1 MSLNESE
8 STMTI
13 KRSRLALSAGIAA
26 ASALVLAACSPGTGG
41 TGDGEQIGQVTIL
54 CTQVEAFC
62 AGMTTAFTADTG
74 IAASYVNLGAG
85 AALTRIQSA
94 ADSPEFDVWAGGQA
108 ENHIAAAAQGLT
120 ENYVSKEAAN
130 LPDGD
135 ADPDGSWAGF
145 YVDTM
150 GFCSNRATLDSL
162 GVDVPTSWEDLL
174 DPALK
179 GQISVADPAT
189 VGTGYMF
196 VWTQVVR
203 NDGDQEA
210 AFAYLSQLNKNIL
223 NYEQVASAPIQ
234 SAGTGEIA
242 VAIGIASDCQKLID
256 QGFGDL
262 EITYPSEGTG
272 FGIGAVN
279 IVKGAPNPK
288 GGKAFM
294 DWILS
299 ADAQNLFAN
308 IPVNTPPLNP
318 DAENRIAVDTSDAKL
333 VDWDKQAAADAR
345 ADLTARFTEEI
356 AQAAK

>member
-1 MSLNESE
+1 MGLNDMESKMTKTRIA
-8 STMTI
+8 STLI
-13 KRSRLALSAGIAA
+13 VGVAA
-26 ASALVLAACSPGTGG
+26 ASALALAGCSTQGSNGG
-41 TGDGEQIGQVTIL
+41 DSPQIGQVTVL

-85 AALTRIQSA
+85 AALARLQAGASA
-94 ADSPEFDVWAGGQA
+94 PEFDVWAGGQA
-108 ENHIAAAAQGLT
+108 ENHIAAAADGLN

-130 LPDGD
+130 LPEGD
-135 ADPDGSWAGF
+135 FDPDGAWAGF

-150 GFCSNRATLDSL
+150 GFCSNKASLDTL

-174 DPALK
+174 NPALK

-210 AFAYLSQLNKNIL
+210 AFDYLAQLNKNIL

-234 SAGTGEIA
+234 TAGTGEIA

-256 QGFGDL
+256 QGFNDL
-262 EITYPSEGTG
+262 QITYPSEGTG

-279 IVKGAPNPK
+279 VVAGAPNPE

>member
-1 MSLNESE
+1 
-8 STMTI
+8 MTI
-13 KRSRLALSAGIAA
+13 MRTKPALVAGLVA
-26 ASALVLAACSPGTGG
+26 ASALVLSGCSTPSDGG
-41 TGDGEQIGQVTIL
+41 SGGQEIGQVTVL

-85 AALTRIQSA
+85 AALTRLQTTA
-94 ADSPEFDVWAGGQA
+94 GAPEFDVWAGGQA
-108 ENHIAAAAQGLT
+108 ENHIAAAAEGLT
-120 ENYVSKEAAN
+120 ENYVSPEAAN
-130 LPDGD
+130 LSEGEF
-135 ADPDGSWAGF
+135 DPDGAWAGF

-150 GFCSNRATLDSL
+150 GFCSNSKTLASL
-162 GVDVPTSWEDLL
+162 GLDVPGSWEDLL

-196 VWTQVVR
+196 VWTQLVR
-203 NDGDQEA
+203 NGGDEEA
-210 AFAYLSQLNKNIL
+210 AFAYLGELNKNIL
-223 NYEQVASAPIQ
+223 NYEQVASAPAQ

-242 VAIGIASDCQKLID
+242 VGIAIASDCQKLID
-256 QGFGDL
+256 QGFSDL

-272 FGIGAVN
+272 YGIGAIN
-279 IVKGAPNPK
+279 IVEGAPNPE

-294 DWILS
+294 DWMLS
-299 ADAQNLFAN
+299 AEAQNLFAN

-318 DAENRIAVDTSDAKL
+318 DAENRIAVDTSGADL
-333 VDWDKQAAADAR
+333 VEWDNQAAADAR
-345 ADLTARFTEEI
+345 AELTARFTEEV